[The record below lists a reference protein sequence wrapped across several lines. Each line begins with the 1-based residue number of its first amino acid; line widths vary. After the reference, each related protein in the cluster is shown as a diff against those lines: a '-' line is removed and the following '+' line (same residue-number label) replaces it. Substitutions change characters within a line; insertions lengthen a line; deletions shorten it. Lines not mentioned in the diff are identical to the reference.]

1 MLWTH
6 LRVCGK
12 EQWAGQWPL
21 QTAQGSVYYVSPERQ
36 RKRLSTAL
44 YCPDLKCAVISW
56 AVSLAPYVCAGLLLP
71 PSLLFPSLS
80 PPFSPATQS
89 APPPSLSLSLSGT
102 QAARSFNRL
111 GNGFISS
118 NAVWSEAEPLT
129 LSKRLPTA
137 VMCFHTSQSTR
148 PHRLTIFPHRRPPS
162 LSLAR
167 SLFIYFTHSSSSYSQ
182 TDSPFPLPPSLS
194 STPSFSSL
202 LFTSAWGFLFH
213 SGHKALSYRLESAFL
228 SLHLS
233 PHLILH
239 NITVSILPTRFNSL
253 FLFLFLYLSLSLI
266 IWELGSVGIPA
277 GTEGWCGPSVSWWER
292 GGHMYR
298 QTTPTTNSPQ
308 LTDYLN

>member
-1 MLWTH
+1 MCVLASSCPH
-6 LRVCGK
+6 LSFF
-12 EQWAGQWPL
+12 PL
-21 QTAQGSVYYVSPERQ
+21 FLPHS
-36 RKRLSTAL
+36 
-44 YCPDLKCAVISW
+44 
-56 AVSLAPYVCAGLLLP
+56 LLP
-71 PSLLFPSLS
+71 LNPPLLPLVL
-80 PPFSPATQS
+80 
-89 APPPSLSLSLSGT
+89 SLSLSLSL
-102 QAARSFNRL
+102 SPEPRL
-111 GNGFISS
+111 R
-118 NAVWSEAEPLT
+118 APLT
-129 LSKRLPTA
+129 GWGMDS
-137 VMCFHTSQSTR
+137 FHLMRFGLKQSHSPWARGSPLQSCVFIQANQHGRTGS
-148 PHRLTIFPHRRPPS
+148 PSSPHRRPPS
-162 LSLAR
+162 LSLTR
-167 SLFIYFTHSSSSYSQ
+167 SLFIYFTHSSSSYSK

-239 NITVSILPTRFNSL
+239 DITVPILPARFNSL